1 MSGVW
6 DQFWSREQGS
16 RGGGCLSARWQGIES
31 QQRKAWQQ
39 FVRILPAR
47 AHVLDLA
54 TGDGRV
60 MGWMI
65 DSRRDLKLIGIDQA
79 AEIPPPPKGTRARG
93 GVGMEKLP
101 FANTSQEAV
110 VSQFGFEY
118 GDQDAVLSEMLRVLK
133 SGGRVGLMTHRLDG
147 PILEHNRARRDGL
160 EWVLR
165 EAELLA
171 KARGS
176 LVLRHVGVSV
186 TPAIAATPGEA
197 RTRFGAGSAGWELAE
212 AVVQTL
218 SLGRNDD
225 PRHVLQLLDTLEAKA
240 RNEIG
245 RIDSLERACHG
256 VADTDALRHRFE
268 RRGLHLESC
277 SAVLEKSSERPF
289 ADFWS
294 LRKD

>member
-1 MSGVW
+1 MKGVW
-6 DQFWSREQGS
+6 DQFWSNEQGS
-16 RGGGCLSARWQGIES
+16 RGGGCLSARWQGIEA
-31 QQRKAWQQ
+31 QQREAWQQ
-39 FVRILPAR
+39 FVKILPAR

-65 DSRRDLKLIGIDQA
+65 AARRDLKLIGIDQA

-93 GVGMEKLP
+93 GVTMEELP
-101 FANTSQEAV
+101 FANASQEAV

-118 GDQDAVLSEMLRVLK
+118 GDQDAVLGEMVRVLK
-133 SGGRVGLMTHRLDG
+133 GVGRVGLMTHRLDG
-147 PILEHNRARRDGL
+147 PILAHNLARRSGL
-160 EWVLR
+160 SWALD
-165 EAELLA
+165 EADLLA

-176 LVLRHVGVSV
+176 LVLRRVGLSV
-186 TPAIAATPGEA
+186 TPVIAAMPGEA

-218 SLGRNDD
+218 WLGRNDD
-225 PRHVLQLLDTLEAKA
+225 PRQVLRLLDILEGKA

-256 VADTDALRHRFE
+256 VADADALRRRFKQHE
-268 RRGLHLESC
+268 LHLEAH
-277 SAVLEKSSERPF
+277 SAVLEKGSARAF

-294 LRKD
+294 LRRD

>member
-6 DQFWSREQGS
+6 SQFWSNEQGS
-16 RGGGCLSARWQGIES
+16 RGGGCLSARWQGIEA

-39 FVRILPAR
+39 FVKTLPAR

-65 DSRRDLKLIGIDQA
+65 AARRDLKLIGIDQA

-93 GVGMEKLP
+93 AVAMEELP
-101 FANTSQEAV
+101 FADASQEAV

-118 GDQDAVLSEMLRVLK
+118 GDQDSALREMIRVLK
-133 SGGRVGLMTHRLDG
+133 SDGRVGLMTHRLDG

-160 EWVLR
+160 KWALHEVD
-165 EAELLA
+165 LLG

-176 LVLRHVGVSV
+176 LALRRVGLGI
-186 TPAIAATPGEA
+186 TPVIAAMPGEA
-197 RTRFGAGSAGWELAE
+197 RARFGAGSGGWELAE

-225 PRHVLQLLDTLEAKA
+225 PRQVLRLLDTLEAKA
-240 RNEIG
+240 DNEIG
-245 RIDSLERACHG
+245 RIDSLEHACHG
-256 VADTDALRHRFE
+256 VADIDGLRRRFSQH
-268 RRGLHLESC
+268 GLHLESC
-277 SAVLEKSSERPF
+277 SAVLVNGSERPF

-294 LRKD
+294 LRRD

>member
-6 DQFWSREQGS
+6 DQFWSNEQGS
-16 RGGGCLSARWQGIES
+16 RGGGCLSARWQGIEA

-39 FVRILPAR
+39 FVRILSPR

-65 DSRRDLKLIGIDQA
+65 AARRDLKLIGIDQA

-93 GVGMEKLP
+93 GVTMEKLP
-101 FANTSQEAV
+101 FANASQEAV

-118 GDQDAVLSEMLRVLK
+118 GDQDAVLREMLRVLK

-160 EWVLR
+160 KWVLH
-165 EAELLA
+165 EADLLA

-176 LVLRHVGVSV
+176 LVLRHVGLGV
-186 TPAIAATPGEA
+186 TPVIAATPGEA
-197 RTRFGAGSAGWELAE
+197 RARFGAGSGGWELAE

-225 PRHVLQLLDTLEAKA
+225 PRQVLRLLDTLEGKA

-245 RIDSLERACHG
+245 RIDSLEQACHG
-256 VADTDALRHRFE
+256 VADIDALRHRFKQ
-268 RRGLHLESC
+268 RGLHLESC
-277 SAVLEKSSERPF
+277 TAVLEKGSERPL